1 MEWIRR
7 HLRQLRWQLTL
18 SYTAVTVV
26 SLLALAAI
34 AAGILFSKVLLP
46 ENALTPQDWVD
57 IARLQS
63 QAPYGELLS
72 KSTDPDVYSRL
83 VQVFDPTV
91 VTNKLFLFGDMEI
104 YARTTGVIDMLVLDG
119 AGRLL
124 AVTRRSQPPLLSGAY
139 LGEKFDPGLVPGLE
153 GPLAAA
159 LQGRTS
165 ADVIYHKFETGD
177 GFLVAIPI
185 FNPEQLSEVVG
196 VIVYYVRD
204 ISTEADRGEYFGIFL
219 LRSLVIILIAAV
231 IVGTIFGGLTAEGL
245 AGRFRRLA
253 NASEAWSKGDFS
265 TRIRDQSSDEI
276 GKLAGRLDGMA
287 QDLQELVQERQ
298 ELAVTQERNRL
309 ARDLHDSAKQLALAA
324 SFQIA
329 TARKLFQRDP
339 ETAAQNLD
347 EAEKLVDR
355 VRSELT
361 DLIHELRSPQMDGME
376 FDEIVRTYAAE
387 WAHSSGISIQ
397 FDVPLIEDLPL
408 LAGEVMYRILQEA
421 LANIARHSDAR
432 QAFIQVQQQDDKI
445 QLSVRDDGIGFDR
458 ESPISGLGRI
468 SMQERAEAIGG
479 FTRITSQPGEGTEV
493 RVVLPLV
500 KKGAKNDENNQP
512 DAGR

>member
-1 MEWIRR
+1 MEWLKM

-18 SYTAVTVV
+18 SYAAVTVV
-26 SLLALAAI
+26 SLLALSAI
-34 AAGILFSKVLLP
+34 AAGYLFSKVLLP
-46 ENALTPQDWVD
+46 EYALTPQDWVD

-72 KSTDPDVYSRL
+72 KSSDPDVFSRII
-83 VQVFDPTV
+83 QTFDPTIV
-91 VTNKLFLFGDMEI
+91 ANKLFLFNDLEI
-104 YARTTGVIDMLVLDG
+104 YARTTGVVDLIVTDS

-124 AVTRRSQPPLLSGAY
+124 AVSHRNEPPLLSGVH

-153 GPLAAA
+153 GPLTAA

-165 ADVIYHKFETGD
+165 ADVVYHKFETGD
-177 GFLVAIPI
+177 GLLIAIPI
-185 FNPEQLSEVVG
+185 FHPERLNEVVG
-196 VIVYYVRD
+196 VIVYYLRD
-204 ISTEADRGEYFGIFL
+204 ISTEADRGPYFGAFL
-219 LRSLVIILIAAV
+219 LRSLVVILIAAV

-265 TRIRDQSSDEI
+265 TRIQDPSSDEI

-287 QDLQELVQERQ
+287 EDLQELVQKRQ

-339 ETAAQNLD
+339 ETAAQNLQ
-347 EAEKLVDR
+347 EAEKLIDK

-361 DLIHELRSPQMDGME
+361 GLIHELRSSQLDGKE

-387 WAHSSGISIQ
+387 WAHSNGIGVQFEIQ
-397 FDVPLIEDLPL
+397 PVDVSLE
-408 LAGEVMYRILQEA
+408 AGEVMYRILQEA
-421 LANIARHSDAR
+421 LANVARHSGAS
-432 QAFIQVQQQDDKI
+432 QAFIQVQQQDGEI
-445 QLSVRDDGIGFDR
+445 QLSVRDDGVGFDPGSLSR
-458 ESPISGLGRI
+458 GLGLA
-468 SMQERAEAIGG
+468 SMRERAEGIGG
-479 FTRITSQPGEGTEV
+479 STRVASQPGKGTEV
-493 RVVLPLV
+493 RVVLPLI
-500 KKGAKNDENNQP
+500 KKEVKND
-512 DAGR
+512 

>member
-1 MEWIRR
+1 MEWFRR

-34 AAGILFSKVLLP
+34 AAGFLFSKVLLP
-46 ENALTPQDWVD
+46 ESALTPQDWVD

-63 QAPYGELLS
+63 QAVYGELMS
-72 KSTDPDVYSRL
+72 KSSDPDVFLRII
-83 VQVFDPTV
+83 QNFDPTI
-91 VTNKLFLFGDMEI
+91 VTNKLFLFGDLEI
-104 YARTTGVIDMLVLDG
+104 YARTTGVIDMIVTDS

-124 AVTRRSQPPLLSGAY
+124 AVSHRNEPPLLSGAH
-139 LGEKFDPGLVPGLE
+139 LGEQFDPGLVPGLE

-165 ADVIYHKFETGD
+165 ADVVYHKFETGD
-177 GFLVAIPI
+177 GFVMAIPI
-185 FNPEQLSEVVG
+185 FHPERLDEVVG
-196 VIVYYVRD
+196 VIIFYMHD
-204 ISTEADRGEYFGIFL
+204 ISTEADRGAYFGIFL
-219 LRSLVIILIAAV
+219 LRSLVVILIAAV
-231 IVGTIFGGLTAEGL
+231 MVGTIFGGLTAEGL

-276 GKLAGRLDGMA
+276 GSLAGRLDGMA
-287 QDLQELVQERQ
+287 EDLQELVQKRQ

-339 ETAAQNLD
+339 ETAAQNLE
-347 EAEKLVDR
+347 EAEKLVDK

-361 DLIHELRSPQMDGME
+361 GLIHELRSSQMDGKE

-387 WAHSSGISIQ
+387 WAHSSGIGVQ
-397 FDVPLIEDLPL
+397 FDIQPVDVSLES
-408 LAGEVMYRILQEA
+408 GEVMYRILQEA
-421 LANIARHSDAR
+421 LANIARHSSAG
-432 QAFIQVQQQDDKI
+432 QAFIQVQQQDGEI
-445 QLSVRDDGIGFDR
+445 QLSVRDDGIGFDP
-458 ESPISGLGRI
+458 ESPSSGLGLA
-468 SMQERAEAIGG
+468 SMQERAEGIGG
-479 FTRITSQPGEGTEV
+479 FTRVTSQLGKGTEV

-500 KKGAKNDENNQP
+500 KKEAKNEENHQR